1 MGPFASS
8 EPGADFTRMYPF
20 AGRILMGPACPGV
33 GGDKPVAARSLI
45 TGEHCGERRL
55 VRVRIDGIA
64 VP

>member
-1 MGPFASS
+1 VGP
-8 EPGADFTRMYPF
+8 PCLLRTGAGLHPHVR
-20 AGRILMGPACPGV
+20 GRILMEPACPGV